1 MTKDFSIQVLDKSG
15 KKAGTMELSPEI
27 FAVRWSPDAVH
38 QVVQAYSANSRKSVA
53 HVKGRGE
60 VSGGGKKPW
69 RQKGTGRARHGSSRS
84 PIWIGGGVTFGPTN
98 ERIFSKKINRKMKRF
113 ALASLLSKKFADGE
127 VYVFDNLTI
136 EPAKTKEVV
145 AVVKNASLPNSLLF
159 VKEGKNTSLLRA
171 ARNIPK
177 TDVVSAANLNAA
189 DCMLRKAVVF
199 ERPALE
205 ALAASFKKEKVKKE

>member
-1 MTKDFSIQVLDKSG
+1 
-15 KKAGTMELSPEI
+15 MELPQEI
-27 FAVRWSPDAVH
+27 FSVRWSPDAVH

-98 ERIFSKKINRKMKRF
+98 ERNFSKKINRKMKRF

-127 VYVFDNLTI
+127 VYVFDSLAI

-145 AVVKNASLPNSLLF
+145 AIVKNASLPNSILF
-159 VKEGKNTSLLRA
+159 VKDGKNVSLLRA
-171 ARNIPK
+171 ARNLPK
-177 TDVVSAANLNAA
+177 TDIVSAGNLNAA
-189 DCMLRKAVVF
+189 NCMLRKAVVF

-205 ALAASFKKEKVKKE
+205 ALLTTYRKEESAKE